1 MTGVIY
7 ARYSSDNQR
16 EESIEGQIRE
26 NTEFARKNG
35 IEIVETFIDR
45 AYSAKTDNR
54 PEFQRMIK
62 DSFNHG
68 FDVVIVWK
76 LDRFARSRYDSAK
89 YRAILRKNN
98 VKVVSAT
105 EAISE
110 SSEGIILEGMLE
122 AMAEY
127 YSVDLAQKVK
137 RGMTDNALKCRYNGG
152 GAVPLG
158 YVIDSDGHYQLD
170 PANAAVA
177 AELFERYAEGE
188 PVTQITDDL
197 NARGLRTSRGRLF
210 NKSSIRN
217 LLKNRNYIGE
227 YHYMDVVVPGGVPAI
242 VSEDLFER
250 ANARLEKNKRV
261 SGASKGTEKYI
272 LTTKLFCGE
281 CGAMMVGE
289 SGQKKN
295 TGIYRYYK
303 CAGAKRHECVKR
315 AVRKEL
321 IEDYVVKKAI
331 ETVSDPE
338 TVDRIVAQ
346 VLELQD
352 RENATLISL
361 EAQLKDVRTSIG
373 NIVRAVENGLA
384 NRSIQSRLNELEG
397 EEIRLQNDI
406 EREKALHPKL
416 TEDQIRFL
424 LSKYASLSTSVASHR
439 EKLIDSLIGSIIL
452 YDDGR
457 IIIAFNYRDK
467 KTEANINDV
476 VAACSSSG
484 SDIAQ
489 DGSPTKET
497 GARRRLFLLLRARAR
512 NRCGGKPQSG
522 VAAWVRI
529 CERKPAG
536 ACSWPASE
544 QKYSRAARNSR
555 SRRRRNS
562 RSRRRRNSR
571 FRRSGKPGFTPSG
584 RRP

>member
-35 IEIVETFIDR
+35 IEIVETYIDR

-170 PANAAVA
+170 PANAEVA

-250 ANARLEKNKRV
+250 ANARLDRNKRV
-261 SGASKGTEKYI
+261 SGASKGAEKYI

-303 CAGAKRHECVKR
+303 CAGAKRHECGKR

-361 EAQLKDVRTSIG
+361 EAQLKDVRASIG

-457 IIIAFNYRDK
+457 IIITFNYRDK

-489 DGSPTKET
+489 DGSPNSNNPNFVIIGDAFGFSVYFDYDRYE
-497 GARRRLFLLLRARAR
+497 RR
-512 NRCGGKPQSG
+512 
-522 VAAWVRI
+522 
-529 CERKPAG
+529 
-536 ACSWPASE
+536 
-544 QKYSRAARNSR
+544 
-555 SRRRRNS
+555 
-562 RSRRRRNSR
+562 
-571 FRRSGKPGFTPSG
+571 
-584 RRP
+584 

>member
-1 MTGVIY
+1 
-7 ARYSSDNQR
+7 
-16 EESIEGQIRE
+16 
-26 NTEFARKNG
+26 
-35 IEIVETFIDR
+35 
-45 AYSAKTDNR
+45 
-54 PEFQRMIK
+54 
-62 DSFNHG
+62 FNHG

-105 EAISE
+105 EAISD
-110 SSEGIILEGMLE
+110 SSEGIILEGMFE

-127 YSVDLAQKVK
+127 YSADLAQKVK

-152 GAVPLG
+152 GSVPLG

-177 AELFERYAEGE
+177 LELFERYAEGE

-227 YHYMDVVVPGGVPAI
+227 YHYMDVVVTGGVPAI

-281 CGAMMVGE
+281 CRAMMVGE

-295 TGIYRYYK
+295 TGVYRYYK
-303 CAGAKRHECVKR
+303 CAAAKRHECTKK

-321 IEDYVVKKAI
+321 IEDYVVRKAM

-338 TVDRIVAQ
+338 TVDRIVRQ
-346 VLELQD
+346 VLDLQEK
-352 RENATLISL
+352 ENASLLSL
-361 EAQLKDVRTSIG
+361 EAQLKDVRASIG
-373 NIVRAVENGLA
+373 NVVKAVESGMV
-384 NRSIQSRLNELEG
+384 NRTLQKRLNELEG

-406 EREKALHPKL
+406 DREKALHPKL
-416 TEDQIRFL
+416 TEEQIRFM
-424 LSKYASLSTSVASHR
+424 LSKYASLSIKSAAHR
-439 EKLIDSLIGSIIL
+439 EKLIDSLIGSILL
-452 YDDGR
+452 YDSGK
-457 IIIAFNYRDK
+457 IIITFNYRDK
-467 KTEANINDV
+467 KEEANIGEI
-476 VAACSSSG
+476 AASAEHTG

-489 DGSPTKET
+489 DGSPTKH
-497 GARRRLFLLLRARAR
+497 
-512 NRCGGKPQSG
+512 
-522 VAAWVRI
+522 
-529 CERKPAG
+529 
-536 ACSWPASE
+536 
-544 QKYSRAARNSR
+544 NSC
-555 SRRRRNS
+555 
-562 RSRRRRNSR
+562 
-571 FRRSGKPGFTPSG
+571 KL
-584 RRP
+584 